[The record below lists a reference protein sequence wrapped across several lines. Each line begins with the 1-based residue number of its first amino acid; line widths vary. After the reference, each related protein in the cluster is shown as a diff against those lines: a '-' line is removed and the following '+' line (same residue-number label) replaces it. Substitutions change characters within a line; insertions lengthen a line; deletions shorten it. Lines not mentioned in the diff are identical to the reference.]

1 LSTLRR
7 IEVLLFCALVLAA
20 CGDKVPESEAAKKI
34 GMQPKQTLD
43 RVTTDVNKNLQQGA
57 ERTREAEEKK

>member
-1 LSTLRR
+1 LSIPRR
-7 IEVLLFCALVLAA
+7 IELALLCALLLGA
-20 CGDKVPESEAAKKI
+20 CGDKVPESEAARKI
-34 GMQPKQTLD
+34 GMQPKQTVD